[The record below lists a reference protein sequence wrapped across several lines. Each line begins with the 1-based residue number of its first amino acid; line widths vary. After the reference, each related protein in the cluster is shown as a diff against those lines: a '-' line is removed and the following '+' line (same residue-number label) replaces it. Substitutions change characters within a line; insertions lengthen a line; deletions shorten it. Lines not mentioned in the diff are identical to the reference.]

1 MALALRMFPGG
12 PLETNTYLVADD
24 TTKDAIVIDAAP
36 DVTAAVVQVAHEEG
50 YRVGAIVITHGH
62 WDHIVDTKALHDA
75 FQAPVLT
82 SAGVVAR
89 IVTPQTGTPV
99 PVEPGQVDRELEAGD
114 LVVVGS
120 HSFTVLEVPGHDPAH
135 IALYAA
141 EDKVFFGGDVVFPGG
156 HGTTAIPGSDQDVM
170 NATLKALLAIPGDVT
185 VYPGHGAHTTFGAE
199 RAWMEAHAATA
210 QAAS

>member
-1 MALALRMFPGG
+1 LALRMFPGG

-36 DVTAAVVQVAHEEG
+36 DVTAAVVQAVHDAG
-50 YRVGAIVITHGH
+50 YTVGAIVITHGH
-62 WDHIVDTKALHDA
+62 WDHIVDAKALHQA

-82 SAGVVAR
+82 STGVVER
-89 IVTPQTGTPV
+89 IVSPQTTTPV

-114 LVVVGS
+114 LVVVGG
-120 HSFTVLEVPGHDPAH
+120 HSFTVLAVPGHDPAH
-135 IALYAA
+135 IALYDA

-156 HGTTAIPGSDQDVM
+156 HGTTTIPGADQAVM

-185 VYPGHGAHTTFGAE
+185 IYPGHGAHTTFAAE
-199 RAWMEAHAATA
+199 RPWMEAHAAE
-210 QAAS
+210 AS